1 MTAGFGLEKFG
12 LLTLKFPRAT
22 LLIVAAVTA
31 FLVYGGTL
39 MGFSS
44 DIREIF
50 RSGSADFATLEE
62 VERQYPSG
70 GRNVMILVEG
80 ENLFRPETLEQLQVL
95 HLDLGLVDGVTSTLS
110 MFSARY
116 PPDASGK
123 TASLFPPEFSASDD
137 MAALRKLVLE
147 HPLVSGR
154 LVSKDGNLG
163 LFVISLDRKYSDVEA
178 LRVRID
184 EIESLTRETLA
195 DSGLTLTLTGS
206 SVMRVEI
213 IGALIRDQQTFR
225 LLGLGVATLLCWL
238 FFRSLPYVVIALAP
252 AALAIIGLKGGMGL
266 AGQDINVL
274 TNVIPG
280 LVLVIA
286 FASALHILFA
296 IRRKLGR
303 SKDLEEAIGEAVIE
317 VGPACV
323 LTSATT
329 TIALLSLTMVPH
341 PFITGFG
348 LTAAMG
354 TAFTFVAIMAT
365 VPPLALLLL
374 GKMGPIEA
382 GWGKAE
388 SIHRSFQSVSG
399 ICATLVRQNPAVIA
413 AIGVAL
419 AVVCGAFYSQNKP
432 QYQYQDNL
440 PKGSPAF
447 QAIEKINAKLS
458 GVNTLK
464 LLIRWAPDA
473 SPDATQNLQL
483 IREAHEVVAAAPVM
497 KLVSSM
503 HSVQSWYDAGN
514 RSNDDLLTFLD
525 KTKTPLSR
533 RLLSPEYNSALVTGY
548 FGSIPATDLVAAIKV
563 LDRALDKLRERN
575 PGATLALTGLVPV
588 SAHAS
593 TDMINQLSWSLL
605 AAVAVIIVL
614 IGFAYRSVFAG
625 LASILPNVLPIFIAG
640 AWLYLSDRGMQFTSV
655 VAFTIGFG
663 IAVDSTIHVLNRY
676 RLAKEELGSS
686 TDAMQLTITTI
697 GSVLIVSTLVLMAG
711 IGGTV
716 FSELPMVQLYGQV
729 IILLLATAL
738 VGDMLFLPAII
749 RVVDDWLRKEDN
761 EAGKAAEK
769 RKAPRAGTGA
779 KNGKARRARAGVAK
793 GKTVTARTGGT
804 KRKPGRAT
812 TAKAR

>member
-31 FLVYGGTL
+31 FLLYGGTL
-39 MGFSS
+39 LGFSS

-62 VERQYPSG
+62 VEREYPSG
-70 GRNVMILVEG
+70 GRDILILAEG
-80 ENLFRPETLEQLQVL
+80 ENLFRPETLEQLRLL
-95 HLDLGLVDGVTSTLS
+95 HLDLGLVEGVTSTLS
-110 MFSARY
+110 IFSARHA
-116 PPDASGK
+116 PDASGN
-123 TASLFPPEFSASDD
+123 TASLFPLEFSASDD

-154 LVSKDGNLG
+154 LISADGKLA
-163 LFVISLDRKYSDVEA
+163 LFVISLDQKYSDVDA
-178 LRVRID
+178 LQLRIN
-184 EIESLTRETLA
+184 EVEELARETLA
-195 DSGLTLTLTGS
+195 DSGVTFTLTGS

-213 IGALIRDQQTFR
+213 IGALIRDQKLFR
-225 LLGLGVATLLCWL
+225 ILGLGMATLLCWI
-238 FFRSLPYVVIALAP
+238 FFRSIPYVIIALAP
-252 AALAIIGLKGGMGL
+252 AAFAIIGLKGGMGL

-286 FASALHILFA
+286 FASALHMLFA

-323 LTSATT
+323 LTAATT

-354 TAFTFVAIMAT
+354 TAFTYVAIMAT
-365 VPPLALLLL
+365 VPPIALLLL

-382 GWGKAE
+382 GWGKADA
-388 SIHRSFQSVSG
+388 IHRAFQSISG
-399 ICATLVRQNPAVIA
+399 VCAALVRQSPALIA
-413 AIGVAL
+413 AIGVVL

-464 LLIRWAPDA
+464 LLIRW
-473 SPDATQNLQL
+473 SPEAKPETAEKLQV
-483 IREAHEVVAAAPVM
+483 IREAHEIVAAAPVVR
-497 KLVSSM
+497 LASSM
-503 HSVQSWYDAGN
+503 HSVQSWYEAGN
-514 RSNDDLLTFLD
+514 RSSDDLFTFLA

-533 RLLSPEYNSALVTGY
+533 RLISSEHNSALITGY
-548 FGSIPATDLVAAIKV
+548 FGSIPAADLVAAIKAIDRE
-563 LDRALDKLRERN
+563 LDALRTRHKDVTYE
-575 PGATLALTGLVPV
+575 LTGLVPV

-614 IGFAYRSVFAG
+614 IGVAYRSVVAG
-625 LASILPNVLPIFIAG
+625 LVSILPNVLPIFIAG

-686 TDAMQLTITTI
+686 RKGMELTITTI

-711 IGGTV
+711 IGGTI
-716 FSELPMVQLYGQV
+716 FSELPMVRLYGQV
-729 IILLLATAL
+729 IVLLLATAL
-738 VGDMLFLPAII
+738 VGDLLFLPAII
-749 RVVDDWLRKEDN
+749 RVVDGWLRKESDD
-761 EAGKAAEK
+761 AGKGRKK
-769 RKAPRAGTGA
+769 RKTTRTRA
-779 KNGKARRARAGVAK
+779 
-793 GKTVTARTGGT
+793 
-804 KRKPGRAT
+804 
-812 TAKAR
+812 AKAQ